1 MATDLSFRRFRELDG
16 DAELRAFREE
26 MERAGYS
33 AFFAFVSD
41 FREAIKSYADEEAE
55 AMTALIRRAREL
67 FPAPERFSPAW
78 ERVWTELEGICA
90 AKNEALAAIP
100 PSARNGEWQ
109 VLIDNPY
116 VSQPVVCYPGLS
128 FLDAV
133 YLFGYFRQDLAPNE
147 RLRLQRVTDVVE
159 SAGNRPPAAAQAKP
173 PGR

>member
-16 DAELRAFREE
+16 DAELRAFREG

-41 FREAIKSYADEEAE
+41 FREAIKTYADDETATME
-55 AMTALIRRAREL
+55 ALIRRARQL
-67 FPAPERFSPAW
+67 FPSPERFSPAW
-78 ERVWTELEGICA
+78 ENLWGELEGICA
-90 AKNEALAAIP
+90 AKNGALAAIP
-100 PSARNGEWQ
+100 PSARDGEWQ

-147 RLRLQRVTDVVE
+147 RLRLQRVIDVVE
-159 SAGNRPPAAAQAKP
+159 TAGSEPLAAAQAKP
-173 PGR
+173 PGL

>member
-1 MATDLSFRRFRELDG
+1 LATDLSFRRFRELDG
-16 DAELRAFREE
+16 DAELRAFREG

-41 FREAIKSYADEEAE
+41 FREAIKGYADEEAA
-55 AMTALIRRAREL
+55 AMAALIRRAREL

-78 ERVWTELEGICA
+78 EKVWTELEKICL
-90 AKNEALAAIP
+90 AKNEALSAIP
-100 PSARNGEWQ
+100 PDARDGEWQ

-147 RLRLQRVTDVVE
+147 RLRLQRITDVV
-159 SAGNRPPAAAQAKP
+159 STAGDRPLAAAQAKP
-173 PGR
+173 PGL

>member
-1 MATDLSFRRFRELDG
+1 LATDLSFRRFRELDG
-16 DAELRAFREE
+16 DAELRAFREG

-41 FREAIKSYADEEAE
+41 FREAIKRYTDEEAA
-55 AMTALIRRAREL
+55 AMAALIERARAL
-67 FPAPERFSPAW
+67 FPVPGRFSPAW
-78 ERVWTELEGICA
+78 ENVWTELERICA

-100 PSARNGEWQ
+100 PAARDGEWQ

-147 RLRLQRVTDVVE
+147 RLRLQRVTDVWDTTG
-159 SAGNRPPAAAQAKP
+159 SLTLAPAQAKP
-173 PGR
+173 PGL